1 MPPAA
6 WEASVPGAL
15 LSKRAIESPWAASR
29 LAMDSPMIP
38 PPMMQQSAGAALDEL
53 KEIKESSPGCP
64 DCRDGDLSV
73 QDKDGTRAGQ
83 KGGILSGGTGK

>member
-1 MPPAA
+1 
-6 WEASVPGAL
+6 
-15 LSKRAIESPWAASR
+15 
-29 LAMDSPMIP
+29 
-38 PPMMQQSAGAALDEL
+38 MMQQSAGAALDEL